1 MSPGNSPR
9 QSPGG
14 SSPSQAGMSPVK
26 SPVSSLP
33 PLNGSLNVAKRRKV
47 DGLSPSD
54 HRRVY
59 SAASPRG
66 TEAGGEAV
74 GGNVSPMASLVTPS
88 KRSVS
93 TPARLGTPRGGQRT
107 PSLADRPIPVLMPRE
122 EEDEVSR
129 SRRSSYANL
138 YVMEDGE
145 GDKTTTTDGT
155 ANASATADKEGAR
168 EDASAS
174 NGKSIPEAIPEDDS
188 VSTDK
193 GKEIEETTPDT
204 SSASTELQSISKK
217 RLSDESFSESA
228 PIESTE
234 ADKDKLKA
242 TLLPP
247 PPMSERLVPPAS
259 PKKR

>member
-1 MSPGNSPR
+1 
-9 QSPGG
+9 
-14 SSPSQAGMSPVK
+14 MSPVK

-59 SAASPRG
+59 SAASPKGGGDETGSR
-66 TEAGGEAV
+66 EAAV
-74 GGNVSPMASLVTPS
+74 SAGSMVSLVTPS

-122 EEDEVSR
+122 EEDDVSR

-138 YVMEDGE
+138 YVMEE
-145 GDKTTTTDGT
+145 T
-155 ANASATADKEGAR
+155 TADIDDKG
-168 EDASAS
+168 DASAITATTSTATTAS
-174 NGKSIPEAIPEDDS
+174 NDKSISPTSSEADT
-188 VSTDK
+188 VSANK
-193 GKEIEETTPDT
+193 GKEVEKATPENTSASAIDT
-204 SSASTELQSISKK
+204 SQS
-217 RLSDESFSESA
+217 SDKSFSESA
-228 PIESTE
+228 PIESVE
-234 ADKDKLKA
+234 SAKLKA

-247 PPMSERLVPPAS
+247 PEVSERLEPPAS
-259 PKKR
+259 PKKEVTKLK